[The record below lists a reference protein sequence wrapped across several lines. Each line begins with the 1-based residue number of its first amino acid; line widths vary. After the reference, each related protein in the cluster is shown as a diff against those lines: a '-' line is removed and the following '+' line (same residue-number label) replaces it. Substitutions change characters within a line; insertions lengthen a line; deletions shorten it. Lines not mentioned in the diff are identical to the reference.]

1 MARAGVQG
9 LHELWAKSVEM
20 FDLTGRVAVVTGGN
34 GGIGLGIAKGFV
46 GAGAKVVIAGR
57 NPEKNA
63 AALAELGAAAI
74 AVRADVTVKA
84 DRDAMYAAANEAF
97 GGVDIAVAN
106 AGISRGGRPE
116 SLPMEAW
123 DEVIAANLTAVFATA
138 REAHPFM
145 KARGGG
151 KVITVGSM
159 YSLFSSGNLTPYSAS
174 KGGVVQLTKS
184 LAIAWAQDN
193 IQVNCILPGWIETE
207 MTLPAKT
214 RAPGFNEAIVART
227 PARRWGMPGDFAGPA
242 VFLASAASDFVTGHS
257 LAVDGGFAVSG

>member
-1 MARAGVQG
+1 MNP
-9 LHELWAKSVEM
+9 
-20 FDLTGRVAVVTGGN
+20 FDLTGKVAVVTGGN
-34 GGIGLGIAKGFV
+34 GGIGLGVARGFA
-46 GAGAKVVIAGR
+46 GAGAKVVIAAR
-57 NPEKNA
+57 NEDKNR
-63 AALAELGAAAI
+63 AALAELGDAAI

-84 DRDAMYAAANEAF
+84 DRDAMFAAAVAAF
-97 GGVDIAVAN
+97 GGVDIVVAN

-116 SLPMEAW
+116 TLPMEAW
-123 DEVIAANLTAVFATA
+123 DEVIAANLTAVFATS
-138 REAHPFM
+138 REAHPLL

-159 YSLFSSGNLTPYSAS
+159 YSLFSAGNLTAYSAS

-184 LAIAWAQDN
+184 LAIAWAGDN

-214 RAPGFNEAIVART
+214 RAPGFDQSIVART
-227 PARRWGMPGDFAGPA
+227 PAKRWGMPDDFAGPA